1 MYFQSQWPMELLKV
15 VLEVMKFL
23 FALAETRDDH
33 KQVISGETGNTSE
46 QWDTFLKV
54 ATVEHHGRFT
64 EI

>member
-33 KQVISGETGNTSE
+33 KPVKVVKQETPVSNWTL
-46 QWDTFLKV
+46 F
-54 ATVEHHGRFT
+54 
-64 EI
+64 